1 MSIGFPNRIA
11 IARTDSIG
19 DVLVTLPLC
28 GYIKKHAPNTHVIF
42 IGRSYTKA
50 IAEACPFIDE
60 FVNYDFKDDEQLEAD
75 AVVFAFPD
83 PQVMQWVKSKGIPI
97 RIATARRKH
106 SWIYANKRIWF
117 SRKKSDLHESQL
129 NFHLLKPFG
138 VVNIPSLEE
147 ITNLQKLAPQV
158 QNPIPLVPNKRSVI
172 FHMLSKGSAKNW
184 SFEQFSL
191 LSQVLEQNNC
201 HVYLTGTEQEGSVIQ
216 SSFTPNQNITD
227 LTGKLSLAELI
238 AFIASC
244 DCLVAASTGPLHIAG
259 ACGIHAIGLY
269 PNTRPMHPGRWAPI
283 GKHVY
288 TLEDELNSTSTLQIE
303 FHVVYRKISE
313 ALKLDLPSA

>member
-1 MSIGFPNRIA
+1 MSIGIPNRIA
-11 IARTDSIG
+11 ISRTDSIG

-28 GYIKKHAPNTHVIF
+28 GYIKKHAPNTQVIF

-60 FVNYDFKDDEQLEAD
+60 FVNFDLKDDEQLEVD

-83 PQVMQWVKSKGIPI
+83 AQVMQWVKSKKIPL
-97 RIATARRKH
+97 RIATARRKQ

-138 VVNIPSLEE
+138 LLNIPSIEE
-147 ITNLQKLAPQV
+147 ITRLQKIEPQV

-172 FHMLSKGSAKNW
+172 FHMLSKGSARNW
-184 SFEQFSL
+184 PLDRFYDLAQL
-191 LSQVLEQNNC
+191 LEKQGCQI
-201 HVYLTGTEQEGSVIQ
+201 YLTGTEQEGSIIQ
-216 SSFTPNQNITD
+216 SSFKFNPNITD
-227 LTGKLSLAELI
+227 LTGKLNLYELI
-238 AFIASC
+238 AFIASS
-244 DCLVAASTGPLHIAG
+244 DCLIAASTGPLHIAA

-283 GKHVY
+283 GKHVTVIEDGFTSKS
-288 TLEDELNSTSTLQIE
+288 TLEIDVNDVYKKVIEVLELDPLSI
-303 FHVVYRKISE
+303 
-313 ALKLDLPSA
+313 

>member
-28 GYIKKHAPNTHVIF
+28 GYIKKHAPNTQVIF

-60 FVNYDFKDDEQLEAD
+60 FVNFDLKDDEQLEVD

-83 PQVMQWVKSKGIPI
+83 AQVMQWVKSKKIPL
-97 RIATARRKH
+97 RIATARRKQ

-129 NFHLLKPFG
+129 NFYLLKPFG
-138 VVNIPSLEE
+138 LLNIPSIEE
-147 ITNLQKLAPQV
+147 ITRLQKIEPQV

-191 LSQVLEQNNC
+191 LSQALEHNNC
-201 HVYLTGTEQEGSVIQ
+201 HVYLTGTAQEGIIIQ
-216 SSFTPNQNITD
+216 SSFNPNHNITD
-227 LTGKLSLAELI
+227 LTGKLNLAELI

-244 DCLVAASTGPLHIAG
+244 DCLVAASTGPLHIAA
-259 ACGIHAIGLY
+259 ACGVNTIGLY

-283 GKHVY
+283 GKHVH
-288 TLEDELNSTSTLQIE
+288 TLEDVSNSRSTLEIE
-303 FHVVYRKISE
+303 FHEVYLKIIA
-313 ALKLDLPSA
+313 ALEPDPLST